1 MTTLGG
7 AFRSVFG
14 LMERV

>member
-1 MTTLGG
+1 
-7 AFRSVFG
+7 VFG